1 MDDHSSENG
10 GLGLSAR
17 LPRRSLLKLGVGLSQ
32 AMLLAGCGI
41 LPRSGPATGSIASGA
56 TVSIPNQSDSPV
68 FSYVLLDIDNI
79 AVELFGTP
87 PANSL
92 YDTFGADRGPAPNI
106 IVGVGDNV
114 QVTIFESQSGGL
126 FIPAEASVRPGN
138 FVTLPPQTIDRRG
151 NISVPYAG
159 EVPALGKT
167 IPQLQRA
174 IQDSLSKRAIE
185 PQAIVSIINR
195 ASSQATV
202 VGAVNAPNKVEIN
215 IGGDRILDTIA
226 KAGGINAPG
235 YEIYVTLERDN
246 RKATVYFPNILA
258 NARDNVFVHPGDTIY
273 VYREPQR
280 YSAYGA
286 VRQPGLIDFGAPE
299 INLADAVAKVAGLD
313 DVRAEPRDLF
323 LYRLVPRKLVE
334 RRGAQLGSFPQDTNL
349 IPVIFRAN
357 FRDPASYFAAMH
369 FKLANRDVIYISDSA
384 AYELYKFLLLLNNL
398 SQTAV
403 NITEAASYPKY
414 YGLVK

>member
-1 MDDHSSENG
+1 MDENSSKNG
-10 GLGLSAR
+10 GNSLSTPLAR
-17 LPRRSLLKLGVGLSQ
+17 RRLLKLGVGLSQ
-32 AMLLAGCGI
+32 GLLLAGCGV
-41 LPRSGPATGSIASGA
+41 LPRSGPATSSIASGA
-56 TVSIPNQSDSPV
+56 TVSVPNQADAPV

-87 PANSL
+87 PITSL
-92 YDTFGADRGPAPNI
+92 FTTFGADKGPAPDI

-114 QVTIFESQSGGL
+114 QVTIFESQAGGL
-126 FIPAEASVRPGN
+126 FIPVEAGVRPGN

-159 EVPALGKT
+159 EVPAIGKT

-185 PQAIVSIINR
+185 PQAIVSILNR

-202 VGAVNAPNKVEIN
+202 VGAVNAPNKIEIS

-226 KAGGINAPG
+226 RAGGINAPG
-235 YEIYVTLERDN
+235 YEIYVTLQRGN

-258 NARDNVFVHPGDTIY
+258 NSRENVFVHPGDTIY
-273 VYREPQR
+273 VYHEPQR
-280 YSAYGA
+280 FSAYGA

-299 INLADAVAKVAGLD
+299 ITLADAVAKAAGLD
-313 DVRAEPRDLF
+313 DIRAEPRDLF
-323 LYRLVPRKLVE
+323 LYRLVPRTLVE
-334 RRGAQLGSFPQDTNL
+334 RRGAQLGSFPQDADL

-369 FKLANRDVIYISDSA
+369 FKLANKDVIYISDSA
-384 AYELYKFLLLLNNL
+384 AYELYKFLTLLNNL

-414 YGLVK
+414 YGLVR